1 MNRNFL
7 PYIEITLQL
16 TKLGIKSYQPS
27 YYLEGWKRVMLKSIV
42 WLIRAAI
49 VFILIKVLI

>member
-16 TKLGIKSYQPS
+16 TKLGIKTDGPS
-27 YYLEGWKRVMLKSIV
+27 FYLQGWKRVMLRSIV

-49 VFILIKVLI
+49 VFILIKILI